1 MATSIQVKES
11 TLQTM
16 KDIKNEL
23 DLKSYDELIN
33 VLVELRRK
41 IPRSKFGA
49 HPEMSEFTA
58 KDEGNF
64 HEL

>member
-1 MATSIQVKES
+1 MVTSIQVQES

-16 KDIKNEL
+16 KDMKNEL
-23 DLKSYDELIN
+23 DLKTYDDVINLLI
-33 VLVELRRK
+33 ELRRK

-49 HPEMSEFTA
+49 HPEMSKFNA
-58 KDEGNF
+58 KDEGDF